1 MQTATAT
8 AQKQQLMQLLY
19 EVGELLAKCAIDG
32 ASIGEGCDGSFEI
45 LDALHELEEK
55 CDYYVD

>member
-1 MQTATAT
+1 
-8 AQKQQLMQLLY
+8 MQLLY